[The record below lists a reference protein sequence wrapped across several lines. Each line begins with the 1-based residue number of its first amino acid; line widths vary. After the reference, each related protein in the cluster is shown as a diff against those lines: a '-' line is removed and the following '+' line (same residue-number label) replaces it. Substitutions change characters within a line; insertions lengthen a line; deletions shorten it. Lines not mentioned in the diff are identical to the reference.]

1 MKWFL
6 FPPKKRRKNLEKRK
20 MLEFL
25 KKKIHQTGVWV
36 ESWAETPHALF
47 ALFVLAFI
55 ESSFFPIPPDV
66 LLIVLLV
73 MNNKTKW
80 WKYALICSFGSVLGG
95 LFGYFIG
102 YGFYEA
108 VGKKIVEFYNLG
120 GLMAEMGAKYEQY
133 SFWVVFTAAFT
144 PIPYKAI
151 TVSAGFFKINLF
163 GFIIASAVGR
173 AARFFILAYF
183 LKLFG
188 PQVKRAIYKY
198 FNILSVIFIIL
209 LIGGFMALKF
219 IF

>member
-1 MKWFL
+1 
-6 FPPKKRRKNLEKRK
+6 
-20 MLEFL
+20 MLENF
-25 KKKIHQTGVWV
+25 KKKIQRAGAWV

-66 LLIVLLV
+66 LLIALLV
-73 MNNKTKW
+73 ANNKVKW
-80 WKYALICSFGSVLGG
+80 WRYALICSFGSVLGG

-108 VGKKIVEFYNLG
+108 IGKKIVEFYDLG
-120 GLMAEMGAKYEQY
+120 GLMVKMGAKYELY
-133 SFWVVFTAAFT
+133 SFWIVFTAAFT

-151 TVSAGFFKINLF
+151 TISAGFFKIPLF
-163 GFIIASAVGR
+163 GFIIASMIGR

-188 PQVKRAIYKY
+188 HQVKRAIYKY

-209 LIGGFMALKF
+209 LIGGFAALKF

>member
-1 MKWFL
+1 MLENF
-6 FPPKKRRKNLEKRK
+6 RKN
-20 MLEFL
+20 
-25 KKKIHQTGVWV
+25 IHQMGVWV
-36 ESWAETPHALF
+36 ESWAETPHALLV
-47 ALFVLAFI
+47 LFILAFI

-66 LLIVLLV
+66 LLIALLV
-73 MNNKTKW
+73 ANNKIKW
-80 WKYALICSFGSVLGG
+80 WKYALICSLGSILGG

-120 GLMAEMGAKYEQY
+120 GLMAEMGIKYELY
-133 SFWVVFTAAFT
+133 SFWIVFTAAFT
-144 PIPYKAI
+144 PIPYKII
-151 TVSAGFFKINLF
+151 TISAGFFKISLF
-163 GFIIASAVGR
+163 GFIIASIVGR

-188 PQVKRAIYKY
+188 AQVRRAIYKY
-198 FNILSVIFIIL
+198 FNILSIIFMIL